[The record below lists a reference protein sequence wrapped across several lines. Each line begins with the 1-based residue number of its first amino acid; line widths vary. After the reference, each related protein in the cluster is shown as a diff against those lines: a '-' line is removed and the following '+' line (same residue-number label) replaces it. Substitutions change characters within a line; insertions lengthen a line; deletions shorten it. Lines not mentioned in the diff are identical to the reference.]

1 LFERAAALCVT
12 KRIAVSDCISESKE
26 MTTKVLL
33 IVIIGGG
40 FGGLAA
46 AKGLKRF
53 AVNVLLIDRSNHR
66 VFCRVRDS

>member
-1 LFERAAALCVT
+1 LFERAAALYVT

-26 MTTKVLL
+26 MTTKVPL

-46 AKGLKRF
+46 AKGLKRS
-53 AVNVLLIDRSNHR
+53 AVNVLLIDRPNHR
-66 VFCRVRDS
+66 VLCRVRDS